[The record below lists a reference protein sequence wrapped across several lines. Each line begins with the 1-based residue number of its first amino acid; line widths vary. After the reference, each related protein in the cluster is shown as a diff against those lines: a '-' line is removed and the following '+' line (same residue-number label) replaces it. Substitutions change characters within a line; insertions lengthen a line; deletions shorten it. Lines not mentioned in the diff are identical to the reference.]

1 MNNPAPGYKK
11 YPQHRVAI
19 SPGSTRVQIFAGERL
34 LADSTQALL
43 VDEANHDEV
52 FYLPR
57 TDVVMDQL
65 EATEHTTYCPF
76 KGQASYFSVR
86 ERSSQDAHTDL
97 RNSVWS
103 YENPYDEC
111 DQLRGYLAFYADRLT
126 ISTSP
131 V

>member
-1 MNNPAPGYKK
+1 MATAPGFEKHPEHRIDTAIVANHVRVSFNGEQIADTRQALQMNEGK
-11 YPQHRVAI
+11 YP
-19 SPGSTRVQIFAGERL
+19 P
-34 LADSTQALL
+34 
-43 VDEANHDEV
+43 V
-52 FYLPR
+52 FYVPR
-57 TDVVMDQL
+57 DDVDMAHLQATDH
-65 EATEHTTYCPF
+65 ESYCPF